1 MERNMIPSTQA
12 LDFLERYL
20 QADDETKQKIED
32 LLNRFT
38 EIDTEYKA
46 GRISKEENDN
56 LIKQLT
62 DRVLGQRETVLI

>member
-12 LDFLERYL
+12 LDFMERYL

>member
-12 LDFLERYL
+12 LDFMERYL
-20 QADDETKQKIED
+20 QADEETKQKIED